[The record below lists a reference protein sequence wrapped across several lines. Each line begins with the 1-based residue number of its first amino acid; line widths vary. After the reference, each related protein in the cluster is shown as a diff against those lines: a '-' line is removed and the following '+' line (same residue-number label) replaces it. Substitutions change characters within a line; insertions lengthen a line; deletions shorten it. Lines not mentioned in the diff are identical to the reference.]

1 MAEDHE
7 RIMRMALEEADRAG
21 GEGNIAVGSIIT
33 RGDSTV
39 AKGRNLVNS
48 TLDVTAHCET
58 DALRNAGKAIGHV
71 DFSGHTL
78 YTTAEPCPMC
88 CGAIMASGISTVVL
102 GARPDP
108 SQRRY
113 GEYTIE
119 KLIQLAGFGDK
130 LQVVTGIIPQAC
142 ADMRRQWDARN
153 ASKA

>member
-33 RGDSTV
+33 RGDTIL

-58 DALRNAGKAIGHV
+58 DALRNAGKALGHV

-88 CGAIMASGISTVVL
+88 CGAIMVSGISTVVL
-102 GARPDP
+102 GARPVP

-119 KLIQLAGFGDK
+119 RLIQLAGFGDK
-130 LQVVTGIIPQAC
+130 LQVVTDILPQAC
-142 ADMRRQWDARN
+142 ADMRRRWDERN
-153 ASKA
+153 ANKS

>member
-1 MAEDHE
+1 MAQNHE
-7 RIMRMALEEADRAG
+7 QFMRLALEEADKAG
-21 GEGNIAVGSIIT
+21 TEGNIAVGSIIT
-33 RGDSTV
+33 KGDTVV
-39 AKGRNLVNS
+39 AKGRNLVAS

-58 DALRNAGKAIGHV
+58 DALRNAGKSMGHV
-71 DFSGHTL
+71 EFSGHTL

-88 CGAIMASGISTVVL
+88 CGALMASGISTVVM

-113 GEYTIE
+113 GDYTIE

-130 LQVVTGIIPQAC
+130 LQVVTDIMPQAC
-142 ADMRRQWDARN
+142 ADMRRQWDERN

>member
-1 MAEDHE
+1 MADDHE

-33 RGDSTV
+33 LGDTIV

-58 DALRNAGKAIGHV
+58 DALRNAGKAVGHV

-88 CGAIMASGISTVVL
+88 CGAIMVSGISTVVL
-102 GARPDP
+102 GARPVL

-119 KLIQLAGFGDK
+119 GL
-130 LQVVTGIIPQAC
+130 
-142 ADMRRQWDARN
+142 RQGRG
-153 ASKA
+153 

>member
-7 RIMRMALEEADRAG
+7 RIMGMALEEADRAG

-33 RGDSTV
+33 RGDTTV

-58 DALRNAGKAIGHV
+58 DALRNGGRALGHV

-88 CGAIMASGISTVVL
+88 CGAIMASGISTVVM
-102 GARPDP
+102 GARPVP

-113 GEYTIE
+113 GDYTIE
-119 KLIQLAGFGDK
+119 KLIELAGFEEK
-130 LQVVTGIIPQAC
+130 LQVVTGILPQEC
-142 ADMRRQWDARN
+142 ADVRRQWDERN
-153 ASKA
+153 AKP

>member
-1 MAEDHE
+1 MAQDHDHF
-7 RIMRMALEEADRAG
+7 MRMALEEADNAG
-21 GEGNIAVGSIIT
+21 SEGNIAVGSVIT
-33 RGDSTV
+33 SGDSVV

-58 DALRNAGKAIGHV
+58 DALRNGGKALGHV

-88 CGAIMASGISTVVL
+88 CGAIMASGISTVVM

-113 GEYTIE
+113 GDYTIE
-119 KLIQLAGFGDK
+119 RLIELAGFGDK
-130 LQVVTGIIPQAC
+130 LQVVTGILPQVC
-142 ADMRRQWDARN
+142 ADVRRQWDERN